1 MSPWPR
7 ARIDG
12 GRSRHLNRPH
22 LQVHAP
28 IPCRFTPRD
37 PEAPAAILKAAED
50 VDRGIGL
57 APHHRVFEPRAG
69 QSAVRTQFSPP
80 AGLGGP
86 NAQVC
91 FCHVSA
97 RTAEANGCNLRCLCA
112 SGSKAQLLRMHIRVY
127 LPGASTCIAKQLRVR
142 IEDTATM
149 ERTKMLARA
158 VQLEACQLQYPR
170 MTRTSV
176 RSARGTRDSTAS
188 PATCSSVESACRD
201 HVPFKPIRKQA
212 GSRTPAHDM
221 KKGWTQASRSVGV
234 SGR

>member
-1 MSPWPR
+1 MLPEPCPERHGLHRRCKAYHCHSCACAQCLGSR
-7 ARIDG
+7 SG
-12 GRSRHLNRPH
+12 GSSSSSSSSSSNSKSRTRRS
-22 LQVHAP
+22 
-28 IPCRFTPRD
+28 T
-37 PEAPAAILKAAED
+37 
-50 VDRGIGL
+50 
-57 APHHRVFEPRAG
+57 
-69 QSAVRTQFSPP
+69 
-80 AGLGGP
+80 
-86 NAQVC
+86 
-91 FCHVSA
+91 
-97 RTAEANGCNLRCLCA
+97 

-127 LPGASTCIAKQLRVR
+127 SPGASTCIAKQMRVR

-188 PATCSSVESACRD
+188 PATCSSVEPACRD

-221 KKGWTQASRSVGV
+221 KNGWTQASRSVGV